1 MVWRRE
7 KGWEVCSGGLVKK
20 NELGLHEPD
29 CKGLAELHWKWR
41 VVQEEIEMRETE
53 LYGERERE
61 KERRQ
66 MVQKE
71 IPHPQ
76 AAGTDRQVSLSQTPL
91 HTIIS
96 SNYSWCIASI
106 KVNSP
111 GLTADWIQNW
121 MPPWVWT
128 QEPFYIKIIME
139 IIILADD
146 ITHCNDLTIMI
157 IGQWL
162 SLDHHWPNITYSA
175 LTHS

>member
-1 MVWRRE
+1 ME
-7 KGWEVCSGGLVKK
+7 SCTGGNR
-20 NELGLHEPD
+20 NERD
-29 CKGLAELHWKWR
+29 R
-41 VVQEEIEMRETE
+41 VIW
-53 LYGERERE
+53 GEREWE

-66 MVQKE
+66 IVQKE

-76 AAGTDRQVSLSQTPL
+76 AAATDRQVSLSQTPL

-175 LTHS
+175 LTHSYHHITRATVVACWWHHFLCNEFTVNTNTNP